1 MASEDVFFPTLDYY
15 RGKPAGSYY
24 GSYMNSLVRILSY
37 SGTAL
42 KVCIQGMV
50 DTAHVAGF
58 LTFGV
63 GSAAIGD
70 HLFGDNRVRVVNYPR
85 YVFNDFD
92 CCCRLIWTW
101 HSAWL
106 TWV

>member
-1 MASEDVFFPTLDYY
+1 MASEDICIFFSTLDYY

-58 LTFGV
+58 PTFGV

-70 HLFGDNRVRVVNYPR
+70 HLFGDNR
-85 YVFNDFD
+85 
-92 CCCRLIWTW
+92 RL
-101 HSAWL
+101 L
-106 TWV
+106 GCG